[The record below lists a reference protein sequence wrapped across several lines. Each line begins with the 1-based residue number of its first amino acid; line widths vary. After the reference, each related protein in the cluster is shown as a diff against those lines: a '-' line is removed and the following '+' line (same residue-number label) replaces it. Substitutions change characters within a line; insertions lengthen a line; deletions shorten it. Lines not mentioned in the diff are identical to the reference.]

1 MNNPPAPIQSRL
13 TDGWSVDHI
22 NAATAGSKVLIERT
36 DAPEIPQ
43 PFERAPGVLARCETV
58 RSGVR
63 TQCHARSRVCRMAS
77 GL

>member
-1 MNNPPAPIQSRL
+1 MNRPPAPSQSL
-13 TDGWSVDHI
+13 FTDGWSLDHI